1 MGVGGDQRFCSD
13 RVRFISSDEDV
24 KWALR
29 YMSLEFSGRIRIEDT
44 NMGVNVK
51 MIITGTK
58 LRLWMGRVQGHRD
71 AERLSKK
78 PPAKD
83 TKKATLERGEKPEE
97 CGGHINKEKNTL

>member
-1 MGVGGDQRFCSD
+1 MGGDQRFCFD

-51 MIITGTK
+51 TIITGTK
-58 LRLWMGRVQGHRD
+58 LRLWI
-71 AERLSKK
+71 
-78 PPAKD
+78 
-83 TKKATLERGEKPEE
+83 GESPGASR
-97 CGGHINKEKNTL
+97 C